1 MQTKIKVLFFIALI
15 LYLVLLFALPYVGVQ
30 ITYVGLPAIILLGIL
45 GFVKF
50 DYPLKNIAAS
60 IFLGTL
66 ILWIVTIST
75 VSYVGVQLIVIVLP
89 ILIISGIV
97 WYFSAL

>member
-1 MQTKIKVLFFIALI
+1 MQTKIKMLFFITLI

-30 ITYVGLPAIILLGIL
+30 ITYVGLPIIVLFGIL

-66 ILWIVTIST
+66 ILWIITIST
-75 VSYVGVQLIVIVLP
+75 VSYVGVKLIVIVLP
-89 ILIISGIV
+89 ILIISGVV
-97 WYFSAL
+97 WYFSI